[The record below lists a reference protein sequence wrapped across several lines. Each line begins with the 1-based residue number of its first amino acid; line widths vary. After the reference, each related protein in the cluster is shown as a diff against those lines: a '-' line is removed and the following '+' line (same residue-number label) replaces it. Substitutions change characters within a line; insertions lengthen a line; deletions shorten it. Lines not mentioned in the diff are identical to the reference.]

1 MPEACVICSR
11 PVKTDRGSAY
21 CLQCGVRHRLCVGC
35 WQTANLSGSTR
46 WNSKEMRTEWVKCPL
61 GAS

>member
-21 CLQCGVRHRLCVGC
+21 CLQCKVRHRLCVGC
-35 WQTANLSGSTR
+35 WQTASLSGSTR